1 MERPYVI
8 VFSTTTID
16 GRIASPTG
24 YSKLSCPYDLKRLHS
39 LRAKVDAVMVGANT
53 VIKDNPKLTV
63 RLVKGRNPIRVI
75 VDGNLRT
82 PINAEVYNVSEAKTI
97 LITST
102 KAEKEK
108 VQVLKKKGVIA
119 IVLKD
124 MGGGRVNLVEAL
136 NSLYKLGIR
145 RILVEGGGRLN
156 WSLIR
161 ENLVNEI
168 RITIAP
174 YIFGNGIS
182 MFQGEG
188 FKDTKE
194 SPKLKLVNVFKC
206 ECGNEIHVI
215 FKVMDHGNPNFTH
228 RFL

>member
-1 MERPYVI
+1 MI

-108 VQVLKKKGVIA
+108 VQILKKKGVIA

>member
-1 MERPYVI
+1 MI